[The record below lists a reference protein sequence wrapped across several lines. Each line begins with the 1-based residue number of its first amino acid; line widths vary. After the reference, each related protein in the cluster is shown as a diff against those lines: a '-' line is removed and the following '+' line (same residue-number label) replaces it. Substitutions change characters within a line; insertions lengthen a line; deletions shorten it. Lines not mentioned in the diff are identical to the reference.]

1 VTEKVEY
8 LKIMIKGQKLNTE
21 EAIELIDEFDLFAYK
36 DIRLDAG
43 PQKVTNVLIEGLNN
57 GYMNLLNYCLE
68 EGPLNVRSCLRT
80 KNKFEILEETS
91 QSYTRLFLVPKKKL
105 LLFKQI
111 YTHLVD
117 ILQLRNF
124 IEVFEEV
131 ERNLDVA
138 LFLLKDAKFQ
148 SLFISS
154 LEMQK
159 YVFLGSLIAA
169 TSDNEKVTA
178 ILQEAPYQ
186 KYYKDI

>member
-1 VTEKVEY
+1 
-8 LKIMIKGQKLNTE
+8 MIKGQKLNTE